1 MVQEKKSSFDDAS
14 RDDGTSDASQS
25 KESGF
30 SSDLELCDGFHLS
43 DDECYTKEAML
54 SIVVVG
60 ASGDLAKKK
69 IFPALFAIYHEG
81 LLPQNVQIVGFAR
94 SKISTEEFREK
105 IMATLTCRVSD
116 GCDPSCRVLRI
127 VYG

>member
-1 MVQEKKSSFDDAS
+1 
-14 RDDGTSDASQS
+14 
-25 KESGF
+25 
-30 SSDLELCDGFHLS
+30 
-43 DDECYTKEAML
+43 ML